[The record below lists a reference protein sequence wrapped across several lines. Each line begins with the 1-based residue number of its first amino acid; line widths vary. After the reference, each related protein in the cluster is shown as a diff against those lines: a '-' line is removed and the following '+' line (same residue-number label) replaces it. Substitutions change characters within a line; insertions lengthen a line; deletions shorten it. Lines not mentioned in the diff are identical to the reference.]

1 MFGAQAVVQ
10 RCIWHK
16 RENVVSYLPKAQQD
30 VWRAK
35 LQRAW
40 KLPTYELRGRSSGG
54 YTRS

>member
-1 MFGAQAVVQ
+1 VFGAQAVVQ